1 MVTSPAR
8 ILVVSHDPA
17 IRNLISRFLTRQN
30 YEIEATEDGKTAI
43 AVFQQFNPDLVIL
56 DSDLPDASGYNLCQE
71 MQSATGVFVLILT
84 NRTDEAARTRAFSQ
98 GADDY
103 ITKPFS
109 LGELGVRVGA
119 ILKRQRTVLTGEQQS
134 LTFENLVIDPVR
146 REVQLNG
153 NLVPLTA
160 LEFDLLYFLARNPS
174 RTWNRAELIQEVWD
188 YEYVGDQRVVNVHLG
203 RIWSKLAFHQID
215 QDNELLKQLR
225 KQLDFLA
232 FNKFSLQHSHL
243 LVVTDDRGQF
253 EISPH
258 IPHFQLAQ

>member
-109 LGELGVRVGA
+109 LGELGVRV
-119 ILKRQRTVLTGEQQS
+119 E
-134 LTFENLVIDPVR
+134 E
-146 REVQLNG
+146 
-153 NLVPLTA
+153 
-160 LEFDLLYFLARNPS
+160 AR
-174 RTWNRAELIQEVWD
+174 
-188 YEYVGDQRVVNVHLG
+188 
-203 RIWSKLAFHQID
+203 
-215 QDNELLKQLR
+215 
-225 KQLDFLA
+225 
-232 FNKFSLQHSHL
+232 
-243 LVVTDDRGQF
+243 
-253 EISPH
+253 
-258 IPHFQLAQ
+258 IPAD